1 MTPRITLGYTLKY
14 RVKQTRDIQ
23 ERTTR
28 KVKTGGGKSINS
40 RKKDRDVTLK
50 EKIVLK
56 SSNQT

>member
-28 KVKTGGGKSINS
+28 KVKTGGKSINS